1 MKNHDNN
8 KKDVTK
14 ASSKRMGL
22 NLSRSTSGKKA
33 RAPKWWGRMVE
44 NLPKI
49 YIQAIR
55 PKTWTPHLAQKWIK
69 AVPSKC
75 PFERQIWWGD
85 RLLLYIPPLCPLNPL
100 SSQLYEIRLEAQTYL
115 ANLQPRQSPSSQF
128 ID

>member
-1 MKNHDNN
+1 MF
-8 KKDVTK
+8 T
-14 ASSKRMGL
+14 
-22 NLSRSTSGKKA
+22 SRSLSGKKA
-33 RAPKWWGRMVE
+33 RAPKWWGFFLE
-44 NLPKI
+44 LIPKF
-49 YIQAIR
+49 R
-55 PKTWTPHLAQKWIK
+55 VTWLGPKVWTPELAQKWIK

-115 ANLQPRQSPSSQF
+115 ANLQPRQSPRSQF